1 MNPATDGGPA
11 LRGCTSGRGAARP
24 SARGA
29 GPEHV
34 VEPFYV
40 LPADGADN
48 GLASD
53 GTIERSVAA
62 MQLWLA
68 GQTGGRRLRV
78 AGGPVVTVRLAESDR
93 RIAAAGEHVR
103 DEVERLLGLAGYAGP
118 HRVYAVWYDSTSNF
132 SCGGGAWPPELAGSV
147 AALYLRGNYPAG
159 DGGRVD
165 CALDRFTA
173 DGVTPEINEFK
184 MLHEILH
191 TLGIVSRSAPH
202 HTMSG
207 HVSDD
212 PRDLMYAGPETW
224 QPSVLDPGHDDYF
237 ETGRADLADLSRSPF
252 LSQP

>member
-1 MNPATDGGPA
+1 MNPP
-11 LRGCTSGRGAARP
+11 LRGCTSGRGTARP
-24 SARGA
+24 AAGGL

-34 VEPFYV
+34 VQPLYV
-40 LPADGADN
+40 LPADGDDN

-62 MQLWLA
+62 MQSWLA

-78 AGGPVVTVRLAESDR
+78 AGGPVATVRVAETDE
-93 RIAAAGEHVR
+93 RIAATGEFVR
-103 DEVERLLGLAGYAGP
+103 DEVERLLGLAGFADP
-118 HRVYAVWYDSTSNF
+118 HRVYAVWYDGTSQF
-132 SCGGGAWPPELAGSV
+132 SCGGGAWPPELEGSV

-165 CALDRFTA
+165 CSLDRFTA
-173 DGVTPEINEFK
+173 DGVAPEINEFK

-191 TLGIVSRSAPH
+191 TLGIVSRNAPH
-202 HTMSG
+202 HTRSG

-212 PRDLMYAGPETW
+212 PRDLMYAGSEAW
-224 QPSVLDPGHDDYF
+224 QPSVLDEGHDDYF

-252 LSQP
+252 LAPP